1 MTSSSSLFPREL
13 TDASTRRMTRRS
25 HLSNL
30 KQLNSPTM
38 FNSLARLK
46 RQRPRVRS
54 WTNFICVLGA
64 DPLIHKYTN
73 TWHPNNQHASH
84 GKTSILICLG
94 LIYRFMGGGQKCT
107 FSRPLRPLPLRL
119 WAKTTNE
126 VTFLPTRSCFP
137 ASCNASDS
145 NGKSHSLTRL
155 HHRDNV
161 HRNTK
166 KTALVS
172 QFESLFQGC

>member
-1 MTSSSSLFPREL
+1 MPVRGEWQEEAIFQIWSSWTLQPCSTHWRGWKDRDLESDLEQTSSAFWVL
-13 TDASTRRMTRRS
+13 T
-25 HLSNL
+25 H
-30 KQLNSPTM
+30 
-38 FNSLARLK
+38 
-46 RQRPRVRS
+46 
-54 WTNFICVLGA
+54 W
-64 DPLIHKYTN
+64 YTN
-73 TWHPNNQHASH
+73 TQIPDTPTINMPAMAKHQYLFVWVEF
-84 GKTSILICLG
+84 IDLW
-94 LIYRFMGGGQKCT
+94 GGGRGQKCT

-161 HRNTK
+161 HRNK
-166 KTALVS
+166 
-172 QFESLFQGC
+172 